1 MAWRIA
7 RPVIP
12 TRSASSPDDGA
23 VDGALRLVLTQRCG
37 GDHETTLT
45 QLRPYVQTGNGE
57 YFGKPLA

>member
-37 GDHETTLT
+37 GDHET
-45 QLRPYVQTGNGE
+45 
-57 YFGKPLA
+57 AA